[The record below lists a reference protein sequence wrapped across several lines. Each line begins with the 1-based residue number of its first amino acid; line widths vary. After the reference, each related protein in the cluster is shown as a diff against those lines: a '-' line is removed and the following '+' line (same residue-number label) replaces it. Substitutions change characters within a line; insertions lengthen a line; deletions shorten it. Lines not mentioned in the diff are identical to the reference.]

1 MMGIIYND
9 DYKGLR
15 ELEIN
20 DLIIFKTVIS
30 EGSISKAAKELGY
43 VQPNVTERIKK
54 LELEVGA
61 PLLERTNKGVT
72 PLPSG
77 EILLAYTN
85 QILNLIAEAKN
96 EIKKVRTC
104 YRIATTQSILLSYL
118 HTRLEND
125 MKDFEI
131 YMEQSSQLHQLMKS
145 NKVDM
150 IISYTEYNDSTFRK
164 VFSRFIT
171 IGLLKP
177 KGKTNVD
184 LTKEVFFVSHD
195 QQCPYRNKT
204 IQYLDKQHLSHTQL
218 QQVDSYSLIKEL
230 VAQGKGLAFLPIH
243 IEQLDLVDTVET
255 IDLPFHFYTSLHS
268 TNMIPNVLN
277 S

>member
-1 MMGIIYND
+1 MMSIIYND
-9 DYKGLR
+9 GYKGMKQ
-15 ELEIN
+15 LEIN

-54 LELEVGA
+54 LELEVDA

-72 PLPSG
+72 LLPSG
-77 EILLAYTN
+77 EILLSYSN
-85 QILNLIAEAKN
+85 KILNLIDEAKK

-118 HTRLEND
+118 HTRLENG
-125 MKDFEI
+125 MKDIEI
-131 YMEQSSQLHQLMKS
+131 LMEKSSQLHQLITS

-150 IISYTEYNDSTFRK
+150 IISYAEYNDSTFQK
-164 VFSRFIT
+164 VFSRSIT
-171 IGLLKP
+171 LGLLKQ
-177 KGKTNVD
+177 KGKRNVD

-195 QQCPYRNKT
+195 QQCPYRNYT
-204 IQYLDKQHLSHTQL
+204 IQFLDKQHLSLTQL

-243 IEQLDLVDTVET
+243 NEQLDMVDTVE
-255 IDLPFHFYTSLHS
+255 IFDLPIHFYTSLHS
-268 TNMIPNVLN
+268 TNMIPNVLK